1 MIDFKSD
8 ISDVIRQSETLQ
20 FKKAPNQINIVSK
33 YNKLV
38 TFEAN
43 YFICVVIEVLISSA
57 MDSNKE
63 ITVLRC

>member
-38 TFEAN
+38 TFEVN
-43 YFICVVIEVLISSA
+43 YFI
-57 MDSNKE
+57 
-63 ITVLRC
+63 